1 MPRIALYVVA
11 ALVAAPWAFARA
23 DSIVYRGRE
32 YSGVIVEELT
42 NQYVVHFPETGRN
55 RYFSKED
62 VSSVEIAG
70 KTGPSGRPASK
81 PVVGI
86 LEALPS
92 AESSGPPA
100 PSPNQ
105 VALEGYKRRQQ
116 IRAQAEF
123 EAAFAHWSKLED
135 EQRSALLT
143 FATEQAAAA
152 DTEWRQLA
160 ETADRTNQELNY
172 RLETLRVN
180 IERTLSERD
189 QAVNEVYNDALEN
202 FDSELY
208 GYLGGREAEEADVL
222 SYITGISPEAFA
234 EDVALGYIRG
244 NRRRPNPYARAN
256 ARRLA
261 DAVDAAEEEAYWVE
275 QDYNARIAADDH
287 ALRQVLDEQRNSERS
302 FRSALQRSAEQAQRT
317 AVLAQHLTA
326 LEDALAAGFE
336 PELSYRTL
344 FSVDG
349 TGIIQR
355 DIRATTP
362 LMRVDWW
369 LDPADARAGQLT
381 VRVYDNTTQKIVR
394 TETSA
399 NKFPTH
405 YFLIV
410 SEPGE
415 YLIEAEGP
423 DGLTYTLEARELQ
436 DVELP
441 PIGGSA
447 P

>member
-1 MPRIALYVVA
+1 MPRIALYLVA
-11 ALVAAPWAFARA
+11 ALAAVPWAFARA

-70 KTGPSGRPASK
+70 KTGSSGRAASKRAVGISEPLLSAEPSGT
-81 PVVGI
+81 
-86 LEALPS
+86 
-92 AESSGPPA
+92 PA
-100 PSPNQ
+100 PSPHQ
-105 VALEGYKRRQQ
+105 VALEEYKQRQQ

-123 EAAFAHWSKLED
+123 EAAFEHWSKLED
-135 EQRSALLT
+135 EQRSTLLT

-152 DTEWRQLA
+152 QAEWQQLA
-160 ETADRTNQELNY
+160 ETAERTNQELNY
-172 RLETLRVN
+172 RLETLRAN
-180 IERTLSERD
+180 IDRTMAERE
-189 QAVNEVYNDALEN
+189 QAVNEVYNDALDN
-202 FDSELY
+202 FDSDLY
-208 GYLGGREAEEADVL
+208 GYLNNREAKEADVL
-222 SYITGISPEAFA
+222 SYITGISPEEFA

-261 DAVDAAEEEAYWVE
+261 DAADAAEAEAYWAE
-275 QDYNARIAADDH
+275 QVYNARIAADNR

-302 FRSALQRSAEQAQRT
+302 LRPALQRSAELVRRAD
-317 AVLAQHLTA
+317 ALAQHLKT
-326 LEDALAAGFE
+326 LDDALAASFE
-336 PELSYRTL
+336 PKLSYRTL

-349 TGIIQR
+349 TGVVQR
-355 DIRATTP
+355 DVNAAMS

-369 LDPADARAGQLT
+369 LDPTDSLAGQLT

-399 NKFPTH
+399 NKFPTN
-405 YFLIV
+405 YFLII

-423 DGLTYTLEARELQ
+423 QGLTYTLEARELQ

-441 PIGGSA
+441 PTGRGT